1 MTHTLL
7 NAPAIYKPMKYEW
20 AFQAWKTQQEVHWLA
35 KEVPLADDVKDW
47 KQNLTD
53 AERNLVT
60 QIFRFFTQSDIEV
73 AGTYAKYLGVFKPTE
88 ILMMLAA
95 FINIE
100 TVHIEAYAYL
110 LDTIGM
116 PETEYSAFLKYAEMK
131 EKHYYL
137 QGFQCDNKTNIALT
151 LAAFGAFAEGMALF
165 ASFAMLLNFPRFNK
179 MKGMGQLVSWSIR
192 DECYA
197 EGTEVLTSRG
207 WVDFADLKD
216 EDKVAQYDMMTK
228 EVSFVIPSRRVEY
241 DVDTDLVSLKTES
254 RIDTLVTK
262 AHGVVVHDERKKTT
276 TRIQA
281 EDFVPHAT
289 RWFPVSGYKSSGDTI
304 LTPLQRFRIA
314 FSADG
319 TMPDS
324 RHTGE
329 RHGYLRVTMT
339 LKKERKK
346 TRLRQILEDGGIEYD
361 EVPSPSKENTSIFR
375 VNAPV
380 DISKRLSS
388 FIDLENVSSE
398 WGNAFFDE
406 LVNWDGSDKYKDGS
420 TCVFGTTEKADMD
433 IVQAIATLCGKIA
446 NPTLSIDPRGHKD
459 YWRLHISG
467 KDMIRTGRVDKELVP
482 YKGKVRCVT
491 VPTGAVITR
500 YNNKVV
506 VSGNTLHC
514 ESMAMLFKTFL
525 QENPEID
532 SPELRDQIVKIAREM
547 VDHEFAFIDLAFEMG
562 PVQGLDAHQVKE
574 FIQYIADRRLVR
586 LGLEPIYNVEENP
599 LPWFDEMTTAVE
611 HASFFENRST
621 EYSKAST
628 EGDWGDVFG

>member
-47 KQNLTD
+47 QQNLTD

-88 ILMMLAA
+88 VLMMLSA

-131 EKHYYL
+131 EKHDYL
-137 QGFQCDNKTNIALT
+137 QGFKCDSKTNIALT

-179 MKGMGQLVSWSIR
+179 MRGMGQIVSWSIR
-192 DECYA
+192 DE
-197 EGTEVLTSRG
+197 S
-207 WVDFADLKD
+207 
-216 EDKVAQYDMMTK
+216 
-228 EVSFVIPSRRVEY
+228 
-241 DVDTDLVSLKTES
+241 
-254 RIDTLVTK
+254 
-262 AHGVVVHDERKKTT
+262 
-276 TRIQA
+276 
-281 EDFVPHAT
+281 
-289 RWFPVSGYKSSGDTI
+289 
-304 LTPLQRFRIA
+304 
-314 FSADG
+314 
-319 TMPDS
+319 
-324 RHTGE
+324 
-329 RHGYLRVTMT
+329 
-339 LKKERKK
+339 
-346 TRLRQILEDGGIEYD
+346 
-361 EVPSPSKENTSIFR
+361 
-375 VNAPV
+375 
-380 DISKRLSS
+380 
-388 FIDLENVSSE
+388 
-398 WGNAFFDE
+398 
-406 LVNWDGSDKYKDGS
+406 
-420 TCVFGTTEKADMD
+420 
-433 IVQAIATLCGKIA
+433 
-446 NPTLSIDPRGHKD
+446 
-459 YWRLHISG
+459 
-467 KDMIRTGRVDKELVP
+467 
-482 YKGKVRCVT
+482 
-491 VPTGAVITR
+491 
-500 YNNKVV
+500 
-506 VSGNTLHC
+506 LHC

-532 SPELRDQIVKIAREM
+532 TPELRGQIVKIAREM

-562 PVQGLDAHQVKE
+562 PVQGLDAQQVKD

-586 LGLEPIYNVEENP
+586 LGLEPIYHVEENP